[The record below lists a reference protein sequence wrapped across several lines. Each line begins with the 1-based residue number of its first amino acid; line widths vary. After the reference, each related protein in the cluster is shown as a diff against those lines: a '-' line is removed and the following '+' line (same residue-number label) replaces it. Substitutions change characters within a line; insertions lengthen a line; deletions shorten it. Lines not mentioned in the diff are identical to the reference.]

1 MGAHRDRGA
10 RTGAGAA
17 VALAA
22 AAAVAAAAAAALA
35 LAACADFPNPST
47 VTDLRVLAVR
57 VEPAEI
63 ILDPAAPGAVPDI
76 TLTPLV
82 VDPRG
87 GGRPLRLSIDV
98 CPNDPAAA
106 TPPGNAD
113 DPTGYPSGG
122 PHTSVGSAR
131 CDRHPDRVAV
141 AAGVDPGVTPAVVAR
156 LDPAW
161 VTAAFARDVFIGTDG
176 KPHGG
181 FDLGMPVV
189 FQITVSAQNGDGGG
203 GASSDPADT
212 VVAIKRVVLW
222 AAPVRAD
229 QRPNVLPVISSVR
242 AYDRRD
248 DATAEPLPD
257 AVVPLDEG
265 TPLPV
270 PANGLWIDPALGEAE
285 RYVTAVLERSS
296 GQAVPYE
303 VARETLRYDFFATA
317 GSFGALET
325 SSEPPPGVAAP
336 PRPHLESKYRPPP
349 PKERPADV
357 TIWIVVRDDR
367 GGVSWV
373 TRTLFV
379 PAAEG
384 GL

>member
-1 MGAHRDRGA
+1 MRA
-10 RTGAGAA
+10 RPRSSSGGERAAG
-17 VALAA
+17 VATLLAA
-22 AAAVAAAAAAALA
+22 AGLA
-35 LAACADFPNPST
+35 PGGCADFPNPST

-57 VEPAEI
+57 VEPSEI
-63 ILDPAAPGAVPDI
+63 ILDPAAPAAIPDI
-76 TLTPLV
+76 TITPLL

-87 GGRPLRLSIDV
+87 GGRPLRISVDV
-98 CPNDPAAA
+98 CPNDPTA
-106 TPPGNAD
+106 TSPPGNAD

-141 AAGVDPGVTPAVVAR
+141 AADVDPAATPGVVAR

-161 VTAAFARDVFIGTDG
+161 VATAFQRDVFIGVDG
-176 KPHGG
+176 RPHGG

-189 FQITVSAQNGDGGG
+189 FQITARALD
-203 GASSDPADT
+203 SDAPADT

-229 QRPNVLPVISSVR
+229 QRPNVLPAIASVR

-248 DATAEPLPD
+248 EDTAEPLPD
-257 AVVPLDEG
+257 AVMPLDEG
-265 TPLPV
+265 ASLPV
-270 PANGLWIDPALGEAE
+270 PPDGLWVDPALGEPE
-285 RYVTAVLERSS
+285 GYVTSVLDRAT
-296 GQAVPYE
+296 GDAVPYDI
-303 VARETLRYDFFATA
+303 ARETLRYNFFATA

-325 SSEPPPGVAAP
+325 SSEPPPGVTAP

-349 PKERPADV
+349 PDERPADV
-357 TIWIVVRDDR
+357 TIWIVVRDER

-373 TRTLFV
+373 TRSLFV
-379 PAAEG
+379 PAAG
-384 GL
+384 GGT

>member
-1 MGAHRDRGA
+1 MGAHRVR
-10 RTGAGAA
+10 GAGAA
-17 VALAA
+17 VSALALA
-22 AAAVAAAAAAALA
+22 LALA

-76 TLTPLV
+76 ILTPLV

-98 CPNDPAAA
+98 CPNDPTAA

-141 AAGVDPGVTPAVVAR
+141 AAGVDPAVTPAVVAR

-181 FDLGMPVV
+181 FDLGMPLV
-189 FQITVSAQNGDGGG
+189 FQITASALNDGG
-203 GASSDPADT
+203 GASGDPADT
-212 VVAIKRVVLW
+212 VVAIKRAVLW

-270 PANGLWIDPALGEAE
+270 PADGLWIDPALGEAE

-349 PKERPADV
+349 PNERPAEV

-373 TRTLFV
+373 TRSLFV